1 MSPELA
7 AHRGELLAEEAAEVA
22 EVSVT
27 GPLDRLAHE
36 LADVVYVAYGTALV
50 HGIDLDAVLAEIH
63 RSNMTKIGPDGT
75 VSRREDG
82 KVLKGE
88 HYEAPDVPGAAEAG
102 VGTGRRRL
110 SRRRDPAQDR
120 CRVGGG
126 CPGRRWLTCPA
137 PDRRRGSAVA
147 PLSGAPLSRPPA
159 RPPPSPGVSSPPYP
173 GVTRGVGSTRSP
185 RAPCSAR

>member
-1 MSPELA
+1 MGSD
-7 AHRGELLAEEAAEVA
+7 RGQGECQWRRELLAEEAAEVA

-63 RSNMTKIGPDGT
+63 RSNMTKIGPDGS

-88 HYEAPDVPGAAEAG
+88 HYEAPNVTGVLRKQGWEPGAG
-102 VGTGRRRL
+102 V
-110 SRRRDPAQDR
+110 
-120 CRVGGG
+120 
-126 CPGRRWLTCPA
+126 
-137 PDRRRGSAVA
+137 
-147 PLSGAPLSRPPA
+147 
-159 RPPPSPGVSSPPYP
+159 
-173 GVTRGVGSTRSP
+173 
-185 RAPCSAR
+185 